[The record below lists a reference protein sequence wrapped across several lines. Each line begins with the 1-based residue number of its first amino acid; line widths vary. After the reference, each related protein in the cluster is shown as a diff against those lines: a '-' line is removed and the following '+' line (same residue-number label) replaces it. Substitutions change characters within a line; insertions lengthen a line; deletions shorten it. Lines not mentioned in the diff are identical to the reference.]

1 LKHKKLI
8 LLSLATSILYSC
20 ISQAVPKK
28 QKRNKKLPT
37 VVIVT
42 TGGTIAEKTNPKT
55 GGDVPTVTGKAL
67 INAVP
72 GLEKL
77 ANIEVVELFNVDSSR
92 ITPKQW
98 TQLSKKVD
106 ELLKKSYIKGAVV
119 THGTDTMAEGAYFLD
134 LTIKS
139 KKPIVVV
146 GAMRDAGSLSPDGP
160 KNLYNAVLQ
169 VTSPKAQKFGVT
181 LTMNQYINSAR
192 HVRKTDTTNVQ
203 TFDSGRH
210 GYLGYIAV
218 DQVHKFHDRLPEF
231 KFSVPEKLAKVDLV
245 KEYAGFDGSFIRHAV
260 DNGAKG
266 IVVEGVGAG
275 NVNKKVYEAIKYAL
289 SKNVVVI
296 VATRVFNGAV
306 YPIYGGDGGAK
317 TLQTDGAILNSDLT
331 GPKARILLM
340 LALSN
345 GKSKKEIESYFVF

>member
-1 LKHKKLI
+1 MKQKNPI
-8 LLSLATSILYSC
+8 LLGLVACLLCSC
-20 ISQAVPKK
+20 TLQAKPKK

-37 VVIVT
+37 VVVVT
-42 TGGTIAEKTNPKT
+42 TGGTIAEETNPKT
-55 GGDVPTVTGKAL
+55 GGEIPTVTGDAL
-67 INAVP
+67 IKAVP

-92 ITPKQW
+92 ITPQQW
-98 TQLSKKVD
+98 AQLSKEVD
-106 ELLKKSYIKGAVV
+106 KQLKKSNVKGAVV

-134 LTIKS
+134 LTVKS
-139 KKPIVVV
+139 KKPVVVV
-146 GAMRDAGSLSPDGP
+146 GAMRDASSLSPDGP
-160 KNLYNAVLQ
+160 KNLYDAVLQ
-169 VTSPKAQKFGVT
+169 VTSPEAQKFGVT

-203 TFDSGRH
+203 TFNSGRH

-218 DQVHKFHDRLPEF
+218 DRVHKFHDRLPEVT
-231 KFSVPEKLAKVDLV
+231 FSVPEKLVDVALV

-275 NVNKKVYEAIKYAL
+275 NVNKKVYAAIKYAL
-289 SKNVVVI
+289 SKGVIVVI
-296 VATRVFNGAV
+296 ATRVFNGAV

-345 GKSKKEIESYFVF
+345 GKSKKEIESYFAF